1 MHKPVSLIVAYLF
14 SSIASVGGHLI
25 YKVEDTVI
33 YPISNLANRPTNP
46 NEAKC
51 VSVAMFV
58 DGHTS
63 SIYLCLTKSSLTC
76 DQISVQFDNPILFV
90 YPLYSR
96 VVTIFR
102 VTS

>member
-51 VSVAMFV
+51 VSTAMFV
-58 DGHTS
+58 DGHTL
-63 SIYLCLTKSSLTC
+63 SIICASPKA
-76 DQISVQFDNPILFV
+76 V
-90 YPLYSR
+90 
-96 VVTIFR
+96 
-102 VTS
+102 